1 MQYVTLSI
9 LPYSPFFCLL
19 QNYKK
24 FFKGERIFV
33 RYHELPRLI
42 LSKALHAV
50 GPHSQ
55 SAAKIDRDLCQT
67 EAPAQTFLKKHSTRL
82 SGKGR
87 KSIQRAF
94 LRAHRDTAHH
104 SPMRNSRHPAKHKKL
119 GISEK
124 LRGGSQKELHRT
136 PWALREGPI
145 VPETPQPSR
154 LAGACWHPG
163 CAQDLRNRLRA
174 GPLPPYL
181 FHRFSSTLTEND
193 TASDNLKC
201 NMPPKRSVKL
211 FIHGI
216 GGIHIPFP
224 PFG

>member
-1 MQYVTLSI
+1 M
-9 LPYSPFFCLL
+9 
-19 QNYKK
+19 
-24 FFKGERIFV
+24 

-50 GPHSQ
+50 GPHFQ
-55 SAAKIDRDLCQT
+55 SAAKIDRDLRQT
-67 EAPAQTFLKKHSTRL
+67 EAPAPTFLRKHSIRL
-82 SGKGR
+82 SGKGQ
-87 KSIQRAF
+87 KSIPWAF
-94 LRAHRDTAHH
+94 LRPHRGTAHH
-104 SPMRNSRHPAKHKKL
+104 SPMRNSLHPAKRKKL

-124 LRGGSQKELHRT
+124 PHANSQKKLHRT
-136 PWALREGPI
+136 PSALRKGPI
-145 VPETPQPSR
+145 APGTPQPSR
-154 LAGACWHPG
+154 LAGACRHPG
-163 CAQDLRNRLRA
+163 CAQYLRNRLRA
-174 GPLPPYL
+174 GPLSPYL
-181 FHRFSSTLTEND
+181 SHQFSSTLTEND

>member
-42 LSKALHAV
+42 LSKARHAV
-50 GPHSQ
+50 GPHFQ
-55 SAAKIDRDLCQT
+55 SAAKINRDLCQT
-67 EAPAQTFLKKHSTRL
+67 EAPAPTFLRKHSTRL

-87 KSIQRAF
+87 KSIPWAF
-94 LRAHRDTAHH
+94 LRPRRGTAPH
-104 SPMRNSRHPAKHKKL
+104 SAMRNSRHPAKHKKL
-119 GISEK
+119 RTSKKLRGNSQEK
-124 LRGGSQKELHRT
+124 LRRT
-136 PWALREGPI
+136 SWTSREASIARG
-145 VPETPQPSR
+145 TPQLSR
-154 LAGACWHPG
+154 PAGACRHPG

>member
-94 LRAHRDTAHH
+94 LRAHRGTTHH
-104 SPMRNSRHPAKHKKL
+104 SPMRNNLHPAKHKKL

-124 LRGGSQKELHRT
+124 LCGNSQEKLRRT
-136 PWALREGPI
+136 PQALREGPI
-145 VPETPQPSR
+145 APETPQPSR
-154 LAGACWHPG
+154 LAGACSHPG
-163 CAQDLRNRLRA
+163 RA
-174 GPLPPYL
+174 
-181 FHRFSSTLTEND
+181 
-193 TASDNLKC
+193 
-201 NMPPKRSVKL
+201 
-211 FIHGI
+211 
-216 GGIHIPFP
+216 
-224 PFG
+224 